1 MRNRKI
7 ILLVSIIAIIVVTGG
22 CATKGNVKQDPPA
35 DSKVITDIIIADNAL
50 EIKANAPFSYTI
62 YKPSDP
68 YQVILDIPEVGPGRF
83 REKIISSS
91 AGITEVIPSQP
102 ESSKTASRLD
112 ILLQSPSEIE
122 PLYHDKVLVLKVK
135 EFAVPKTDAPQADAL
150 PAEIRMAKPVS
161 EERVEVKEKEKE
173 KKESSPSSSAPSAA
187 SENST
192 IMEIG
197 KEDEKALLSKATEI
211 RDLRLESADGVVRLL
226 IKGDGSMNP
235 TVFALEN
242 GIVIDIPEVTLKAKA
257 PSTVFAPIKGVRAGK
272 YKEKTRLVIDLR
284 EMKAFDVSSEIDG
297 IVVSIQGGEPGMI
310 AAASRQES
318 AHEPPKAVVAEQK
331 ETSSPKPRK
340 TEPAEKKEV
349 PAQKAAASANGGEAM
364 EAKEPETITEGK
376 HTGKKISLDFQD
388 ADIVPMFRLF
398 SDISGYNMVV
408 NPEVKGKITMKL
420 INVPWDQALDLI
432 LKMFSLGKIVE
443 GNIIRIAPLSVFA
456 KESEERSKA
465 KEAEVKAE
473 ALETKIFP
481 VSYADVSVVEKA
493 IKESKMLS
501 SRGSVSV
508 DKRTSALVIKDVP
521 SVLPQVENLL
531 QTLDKPIPQVMIEAR
546 IVEVSTTSASDLGIQ
561 WGVQISAT
569 NTLSSFGGFPTLG
582 TGAFAGNSFMVDFPS
597 GSAGKGSGSGF
608 NFGIINPAKT
618 LGLDLQLAALE
629 KVGNTKII
637 SNPRLVTTD
646 NEKATIMQGTS
657 EPYPQLTPEGTIST
671 SYKDIVL
678 LAEVTP
684 HITPLGSVSMSVL
697 VRKEDV
703 IGTVNIG
710 GSAVPRTSKI
720 ESNTKVLVQNGETL
734 VIGGVYK
741 KIERSSSSG
750 LPGLMD
756 IPILGWLFRNKLNTE
771 EVSELMMFITP
782 RIIEKR

>member
-1 MRNRKI
+1 MRNKKI
-7 ILLVSIIAIIVVTGG
+7 ILIVSVIAIIAVTGG
-22 CATKGNVKQDPPA
+22 CATEGNVKHDPMA
-35 DSKVITDIIIADNAL
+35 DEKVITDIIIADNAL

-68 YQVILDIPEVGPGRF
+68 YRVILDIPEVGPGRF
-83 REKIISSS
+83 REKIISRY

-102 ESSKTASRLD
+102 ESPKTASRLD
-112 ILLQSPSEIE
+112 VLLQSPSEIE

-135 EFAVPKTDAPQADAL
+135 EFPDPKTDAPKDDAL
-150 PAEIRMAKPVS
+150 PAETLMAKPVS
-161 EERVEVKEKEKE
+161 EERVEVKEK
-173 KKESSPSSSAPSAA
+173 KESGPSSSAPSAASAA

-192 IMEIG
+192 IMEIR
-197 KEDEKALLSKATEI
+197 KEEEKAPLSKATEI

-235 TVFALEN
+235 TVFALKN
-242 GIVIDIPEVTLKAKA
+242 RIVIDIPDVTLNAKA

-272 YKEKTRLVIDLR
+272 HKEKTRLVIDLR

-297 IVVSIQGGEPGMI
+297 IVVSIQSGEPVMI

-318 AHEPPKAVVAEQK
+318 VREPQKAVVAEQK
-331 ETSSPKPRK
+331 ETSAPKLQK

-349 PAQKAAASANGGEAM
+349 PAPKAAASANGGEGM

-376 HTGKKISLDFQD
+376 YTGKKISLDFQD

-432 LKMFSLGKIVE
+432 LKTFSLGKIVE

-456 KESEERSKA
+456 RESEERSKA

-481 VSYADVSVVEKA
+481 VSYADVSIVEKA
-493 IKESKMLS
+493 IKDSKMLS
-501 SRGSVSV
+501 PRGSVSV
-508 DKRTSALVIKDVP
+508 DKRTSALIVKDVP

-582 TGAFAGNSFMVDFPS
+582 TGAFTGNNFMVDFPS

-629 KVGNTKII
+629 KVGNSKII
-637 SNPRLVTTD
+637 SNPRIVTTD

-657 EPYPQLTPEGTIST
+657 EPFPQLTPEGTIST

-720 ESNTKVLVQNGETL
+720 ETNTKVLVQNGETL

-741 KIERSSSSG
+741 KVERSSSSG
-750 LPGLMD
+750 LPGLMN
-756 IPILGWLFRNKLNTE
+756 IPILGWLFRTKSNTE
-771 EVSELMMFITP
+771 DVTELMMFITP
-782 RIIEKR
+782 RIIEK